1 MEGWTGENKWIQN
14 ISGFLVDL
22 FLYLAL
28 ETKRLSHSLAAE
40 IVHLILMLKSCQIT
54 IFYIIKAD
62 FSLVFFFNFMDC

>member
-14 ISGFLVDL
+14 HFEFLVDL

-28 ETKRLSHSLAAE
+28 ETKRWSHSLAAE
-40 IVHLILMLKSCQIT
+40 IVHLLMLKSCQIT

-62 FSLVFFFNFMDC
+62 FSLVFFLIS